1 MSEQLK
7 QQTLYN
13 VSEANTKNLIWVD
26 VYVSGTEGSAGTYAS
41 RRMTKAQLITFLNSN
56 LSVAWSTITSKPT
69 TLSGYGLGGGTLNRL
84 AKFTPDGNAIG
95 DSQIIDDGSTIRIGT
110 SDTDV
115 KLSLTTSGAVKH
127 GIFSTTNSTT
137 GGFGVLGTS
146 SGSTSS
152 GNTGVGGQA
161 FNSSGTNIGVRGY
174 AYTDG
179 ASVQNIGLQGEAGVQ
194 GATGSNLLH
203 VAVSAI
209 ANPTSGGR
217 YGLQVIDG
225 SQGVGKF
232 LKCMTAEGYANW
244 GSLAISDVTSLQTTL
259 DTKSPLNPR
268 LQTIASSATVTPTS
282 ANDIVTIT
290 AQAVGLTLANPTGTF
305 VEGQSLMI
313 RIKDNGIA
321 QTIAFGTNYRAIGI
335 TLPTTTV
342 ISKTLYLGIIYNSTD
357 GKFDIIGLNQ
367 EA

>member
-1 MSEQLK
+1 
-7 QQTLYN
+7 
-13 VSEANTKNLIWVD
+13 
-26 VYVSGTEGSAGTYAS
+26 
-41 RRMTKAQLITFLNSN
+41 MTKAQLITFLNSN
-56 LSVAWSTITSKPT
+56 LSVAWSTISSKPT
-69 TLSGYGLGGGTLNRL
+69 TLSGYGLGGGTLNKL

-110 SDTDV
+110 TDTDV
-115 KLSLTTSGAVKH
+115 KLSLTTSGSIKH

-146 SGSTSS
+146 SGATSS

-161 FNSSGTNIGVRGY
+161 FNSTGTNIGVRGY
-174 AYTDG
+174 AYTNG

-217 YGLQVIDG
+217 YGMQIVDG
-225 SQGVGKF
+225 SEGVGKF
-232 LKCMTAEGYANW
+232 LKCITTDGKANW
-244 GSLAISDVTSLQTTL
+244 ADISI
-259 DTKSPLNPR
+259 NPR
-268 LQTIASSATVTPTS
+268 VQTVASSATVTPVST
-282 ANDIVTIT
+282 NDIVTIT

-305 VEGQSLMI
+305 VEGQALMI
-313 RIKDNGIA
+313 RIKDNATA
-321 QTIAFGTNYRAIGI
+321 QTIAFGTNYRAIGV

-342 ISKTLYLGIIYNSTD
+342 ISKTMYLGIIYNSTD
-357 GKFDIIGLNQ
+357 AKFDIVGLNQ
-367 EA
+367 QV

>member
-110 SDTDV
+110 TDADV

-127 GIFSTTNSTT
+127 GIFSTSNSTN

-146 SGSTSS
+146 SGNTSS

-161 FNSSGTNIGVRGY
+161 FNSTGTNIGARGY
-174 AYTDG
+174 AYSNG

-203 VAVSAI
+203 IAVSAI

-225 SQGVGKF
+225 SEGVGKF
-232 LKCMTAEGYANW
+232 LKCITADGKANW
-244 GSLAISDVTSLQTTL
+244 ADISI
-259 DTKSPLNPR
+259 NPR
-268 LQTIASSATVTPTS
+268 VQTIASSATVTPVST
-282 ANDIVTIT
+282 NDIVTIT
-290 AQAVGLTLANPTGTF
+290 AQAVGLTLSNPTGTF
-305 VEGQSLMI
+305 VEGQAIMI
-313 RIKDNGIA
+313 RIKDNGTA
-321 QTIAFGTNYRAIGI
+321 RTIAFGTSYRAIGV

-357 GKFDIIGLNQ
+357 AKFDIIGLNQ
-367 EA
+367 QA

>member
-56 LSVAWSTITSKPT
+56 LSVAWSTISSKPT
-69 TLSGYGLGGGTLNRL
+69 TLSGYGLGGGTLNKL

-110 SDTDV
+110 TDSDV

-146 SGSTSS
+146 SGATSS

-161 FNSSGTNIGVRGY
+161 FNSTGTNIGVRGY
-174 AYTDG
+174 AYTNG

-203 VAVSAI
+203 VAISAI

-217 YGLQVIDG
+217 YGMQIVDG
-225 SQGVGKF
+225 SEGVGKF
-232 LKCMTAEGYANW
+232 LKCITADGKANW
-244 GSLAISDVTSLQTTL
+244 ADIV
-259 DTKSPLNPR
+259 LNPR
-268 LQTIASSATVTPTS
+268 VQTVASSATVTPLST
-282 ANDIVTIT
+282 NDIVTIT

-305 VEGQSLMI
+305 VEGQALMI
-313 RIKDNGIA
+313 RIKDNATA
-321 QTIAFGTNYRAIGI
+321 QTIAFGTSYRAIGV

-357 GKFDIIGLNQ
+357 AKFDIVGLNQ
-367 EA
+367 QA

>member
-110 SDTDV
+110 TDADV

-127 GIFSTTNSTT
+127 GIFSTTNSTN

-146 SGSTSS
+146 SGNTSS

-161 FNSSGTNIGVRGY
+161 FNSTGTNIGARGY
-174 AYTDG
+174 AYSNG

-203 VAVSAI
+203 IAVSAI

-225 SQGVGKF
+225 SEGVGKF
-232 LKCMTAEGYANW
+232 LKCITADGKANW
-244 GSLAISDVTSLQTTL
+244 ADISI
-259 DTKSPLNPR
+259 NPR
-268 LQTIASSATVTPTS
+268 VQTIASSATVTPVST
-282 ANDIVTIT
+282 NDLVTIT

-305 VEGQSLMI
+305 VEGQALMI
-313 RIKDNGIA
+313 RIKDNGTA
-321 QTIAFGTNYRAIGI
+321 QTIAFGTNYRAIGV

-357 GKFDIIGLNQ
+357 AKFDIIGLNQ
-367 EA
+367 QA

>member
-56 LSVAWSTITSKPT
+56 LSVAWSTILSKPT

-95 DSQIIDDGSTIRIGT
+95 DSQISDDGSTIRIGT
-110 SDTDV
+110 TNDDV

-161 FNSSGTNIGVRGY
+161 FNSTGTNIGARGY
-174 AYTDG
+174 AYSNG

-194 GATGSNLLH
+194 GSTGSNLLH
-203 VAVSAI
+203 VAISAI

-217 YGLQVIDG
+217 YGMQIVDG
-225 SQGVGKF
+225 SEGVGKF
-232 LKCMTAEGYANW
+232 LKCITTDGKANW
-244 GSLAISDVTSLQTTL
+244 ADISI
-259 DTKSPLNPR
+259 NPR
-268 LQTIASSATVTPTS
+268 VQTIASSATVTPTS

-305 VEGQSLMI
+305 VEGQALMI
-313 RIKDNGIA
+313 RIKDNATA
-321 QTIAFGTNYRAIGI
+321 QTIAFGTNYRAIGV

-357 GKFDIIGLNQ
+357 AKFDIVGLNQ

>member
-56 LSVAWSTITSKPT
+56 LSVAWSTISSKPT

-110 SDTDV
+110 TDSDV
-115 KLSLTTSGAVKH
+115 KLSLTTSGAIKH

-146 SGSTSS
+146 SGATSS

-161 FNSSGTNIGVRGY
+161 FNSTGTNIGVRGY
-174 AYTDG
+174 AYTNG

-217 YGLQVIDG
+217 YGMQIVDG
-225 SQGVGKF
+225 SEGVGKF
-232 LKCMTAEGYANW
+232 LKCITTDGKANW
-244 GSLAISDVTSLQTTL
+244 ADISI
-259 DTKSPLNPR
+259 NPR
-268 LQTIASSATVTPTS
+268 VQTVASSATVTPVST
-282 ANDIVTIT
+282 NDLVTIT
-290 AQAVGLTLANPTGTF
+290 AQATGLTLANPTGTF
-305 VEGQSLMI
+305 VEGQALMI
-313 RIKDNGIA
+313 RIKDNATA
-321 QTIAFGTNYRAIGI
+321 QTIAFGTNYRAIGV

-357 GKFDIIGLNQ
+357 AKFDIVGLNQ